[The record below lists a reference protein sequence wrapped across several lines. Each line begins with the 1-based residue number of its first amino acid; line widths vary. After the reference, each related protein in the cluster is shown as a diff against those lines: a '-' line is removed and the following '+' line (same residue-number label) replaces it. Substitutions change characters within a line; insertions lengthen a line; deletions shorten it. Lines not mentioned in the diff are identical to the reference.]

1 MRQGQFE
8 LSVLVGG
15 VPLPE
20 MTTGAGEVYV
30 ETKFNT
36 ASSYKVEV
44 EEVRRSCARAGR
56 SVCFVSHAPQRAFPC
71 VRVRVRR

>member
-1 MRQGQFE
+1 MRQGKFE

-20 MTTGAGEVYV
+20 LTTGAGEVYV

-36 ASSYKVEV
+36 HVSYKVEV
-44 EEVRRSCARAGR
+44 EEVRCSCGACARRQRRAVAR
-56 SVCFVSHAPQRAFPC
+56 VCC
-71 VRVRVRR
+71 GVRR